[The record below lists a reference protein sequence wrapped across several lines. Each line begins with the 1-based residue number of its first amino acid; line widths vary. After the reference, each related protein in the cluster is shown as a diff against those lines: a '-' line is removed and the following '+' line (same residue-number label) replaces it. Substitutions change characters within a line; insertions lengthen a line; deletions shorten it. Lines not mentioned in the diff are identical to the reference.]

1 MYLLGSTRY
10 GARGESMTQDT
21 TKGRPDEPN
30 GPSSGTNLMEPVER
44 VFDEDLSTSDNTQ
57 GVIDA

>member
-1 MYLLGSTRY
+1 
-10 GARGESMTQDT
+10 MTQDT